1 MSKSFLIG
9 EDHDIFKPVGCEHCN
24 MTGYQGRIAIS
35 ECVEVDKE
43 LKNLIHNN
51 ASENTMYDYVFK
63 NTKSID
69 QVSIELVL
77 NGITSIEE
85 LVRINNI
92 KDNADL

>member
-92 KDNADL
+92 KDNGDL